1 MYIVDGIAYA
11 GEASKELAVKD
22 IKILDKMY
30 MLVEFNTGEQR
41 ILDATVLLKYPVYQK
56 LQSKEAFM
64 SASVEDGVLVWLD
77 GDIDIGT
84 TTLYNMTLP
93 YESEQLA

>member
-30 MLVEFNTGEQR
+30 MLVELNTGEQR
-41 ILDATVLLKYPVYQK
+41 ILDAMVLLKYPVYQK

-64 SASVEDGVLVWLD
+64 SASVEDGVLIWLD

>member
-1 MYIVDGIAYA
+1 
-11 GEASKELAVKD
+11 
-22 IKILDKMY
+22 
-30 MLVEFNTGEQR
+30 
-41 ILDATVLLKYPVYQK
+41 
-56 LQSKEAFM
+56 M
-64 SASVEDGVLVWLD
+64 SASVDDGVLVWLD